1 MNLFCFT
8 VHVVEIF
15 CAGKHAGAFSPWQHR
30 EIEEEKMNIALI
42 LAGGTDPSFQMNVPK
57 QFVNVFNRPVIVYTL
72 ELFQK
77 HKDIDAIAVACLEG
91 WQEMVR
97 VYGKQFGIDKL
108 RWIFPGGITGQE
120 SSQKGTEFL
129 KNHCKQDDII
139 IIHDA
144 IRPMVPSDVISDSI
158 EKCRIHGMGVA
169 AVRTMDTIMKTSDGK
184 TGQESI
190 ERTSVVRIQ
199 TPQAYRMDK
208 LMYIHKRA
216 GELGIRFQVD
226 TNSVASRIGEMIYFS
241 KGSDLNMK
249 INSIEDVERF
259 KAVYMMGRDG

>member
-1 MNLFCFT
+1 
-8 VHVVEIF
+8 
-15 CAGKHAGAFSPWQHR
+15 
-30 EIEEEKMNIALI
+30 MNIALI
-42 LAGGTDPSFQMNVPK
+42 LAGGVDPSFQLNVPK

-72 ELFQK
+72 EIFQK

-108 RWIFPGGITGQE
+108 RWIFPAGVTGQE
-120 SSQKGTEFL
+120 SSQKGTEYL
-129 KNHCKQDDII
+129 KEYCKPDDII

-144 IRPMVPSDVISDSI
+144 IRPMVSEDVITDSI
-158 EKCRIHGMGVA
+158 DKCRIYGMGVA
-169 AVRTMDTIMKTSDGK
+169 AVRTMDTIMKTEDGK
-184 TGQESI
+184 TGRESI

-208 LMYIHKRA
+208 LIYIHRRA
-216 GELGIRFQVD
+216 KEQDIHYQVD
-226 TNSVASRIGEMIYFS
+226 TNSVAARIGETIYFS

-249 INSIEDVERF
+249 INSVEDVERF
-259 KAVYMMGRDG
+259 KAVYKMERDG